1 MMICSKQSYREYLEQ
16 DRIALHIERKKPRM
30 IGDEIWKFQIA
41 LRRYEYCLNVAGGL
55 LRPLKLGMAYLR
67 YHRLAVKLGLTIPPN
82 VFDKGLAIAHSGA
95 IVINNRASVG
105 QCCRIHPGVTIGA
118 TNGINKAAQIGDN
131 CYLGSGAKIIGDI
144 QIADGV
150 AIGANAVVVK
160 SIHESNTTWAGVP
173 AEKVSN
179 NPSSINMFN

>member
-1 MMICSKQSYREYLEQ
+1 MICSRQSLREYLEQ
-16 DRIALHIERKKPRM
+16 DRIALHVERKKPRI

-41 LRRYEYCLNVAGGL
+41 LRRYEYHLNVTGGL
-55 LRPLKLGMAYLR
+55 LHPLKLGFAYLR
-67 YHRLAVKLGLTIPPN
+67 YHRLAVQLGLTIPPN
-82 VFDKGLAIAHSGA
+82 VFDKGLAIAHAGA
-95 IVINNRASVG
+95 IVVNSKAKVG
-105 QCCRIHPGVTIGA
+105 QNCRIHPGVTIGA
-118 TNGINKAAQIGDN
+118 TNGINQAAQIGDN

-160 SIHESNTTWAGVP
+160 SIRESNTTWAGVP

-179 NPSSINMFN
+179 RPSSINMFN